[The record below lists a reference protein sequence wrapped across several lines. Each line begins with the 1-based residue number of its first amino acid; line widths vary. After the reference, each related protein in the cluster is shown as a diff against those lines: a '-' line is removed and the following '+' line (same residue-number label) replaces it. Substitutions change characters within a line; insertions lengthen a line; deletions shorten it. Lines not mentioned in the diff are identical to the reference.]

1 MQYSEDKVMEAFKLY
16 TRLAARG
23 QLDRLEAG
31 DYFDDDDVRN
41 LLDRYVDAVQ
51 CVILPDADK
60 LYLVP
65 LATESEF
72 HISNDAFKKQYL
84 PARAVNMDIYL
95 LYMAIIVLFGCFY
108 DSYQTNEAVE
118 FVTMSRWLES
128 MDDRMEAMKNHDED
142 FLRGMEKE
150 FEFNWVTIRDK
161 WLDMDSLK
169 ENVKNQDARNMSR
182 VGFLNQARNF
192 LLQQGLLEN
201 VGNMEMCLTE
211 KAKNIYVSYYMDSEY
226 NRGLLDF
233 MYSCDHKAASADTNG
248 KAHGDGENA
257 VMEQMEQAATGQR
270 GDEA

>member
-1 MQYSEDKVMEAFKLY
+1 MQYSEDKVMQAFNLY
-16 TRLAARG
+16 TRLAAKG
-23 QLDRLEAG
+23 EMDRLEAG
-31 DYFDDDDVRN
+31 AYFDDDDVKN
-41 LLDRYVDAVQ
+41 LLERYVDAVQ

-72 HISNDAFKKQYL
+72 HISNDAFKKKYL

-108 DSYQTNEAVE
+108 DSYQTNEAAD
-118 FVTMSRWLES
+118 FVTISRWLES
-128 MDDRMEAMKNHDED
+128 MDARMEAMKNQDEEL
-142 FLRGMEKE
+142 LRGMEKE
-150 FEFNWVTIRDK
+150 LEFNWIALRDK

-192 LLQQGLLEN
+192 LQQQGLLEGI
-201 VGNMEMCLTE
+201 GNMEMRLTE

-226 NRGLLDF
+226 NRGILDF
-233 MYSCDHKAASADTNG
+233 MYSCDHKDVAP
-248 KAHGDGENA
+248 HGEVRVESEQA
-257 VMEQMEQAATGQR
+257 VMGQR

>member
-1 MQYSEDKVMEAFKLY
+1 MQYSEDKVMQAFNLY

-23 QLDRLEAG
+23 ELAKLEAG
-31 DYFDDDDVRN
+31 AYFDDDDVRN
-41 LLDRYVDAVQ
+41 LLERYVDAVQ
-51 CVILPDADK
+51 CVILSDADK

-72 HISNDAFKKQYL
+72 HISNDAFKKKYL
-84 PARAVNMDIYL
+84 PARSVNMDIYL

-108 DSYQTNEAVE
+108 DSYQTNEAAE

-128 MDDRMEAMKNHDED
+128 MDIRMEAMKNQDEE

-150 FEFNWVTIRDK
+150 LEFNWVAIRDK
-161 WLDMDSLK
+161 WLAMDSLK

-182 VGFLNQARNF
+182 VGFLNQAGNF
-192 LLQQGLLEN
+192 LQQQGLLEGI
-201 VGNMEMCLTE
+201 GNREMRLTE

-233 MYSCDHKAASADTNG
+233 MYSCDHKDVSSNEAARA
-248 KAHGDGENA
+248 EL
-257 VMEQMEQAATGQR
+257 EQAAEGQR
-270 GDEA
+270 GAEA